1 MMGRFGLLKEFIMKR
16 LLLIVLCISFLLICN
31 GCAMPTVYLAPSGQ
45 QIANQH
51 EILGIV
57 LPKIFIKKGRKKNPK
72 ELLKQQAKIGK
83 EFQREIYEYL
93 LKTKSRGQMVIDVQ
107 NIDSTNIILSKNQIN
122 LSETTT
128 DVLCELFN
136 VDAVIYSEFVVPKP
150 QSFFTSLL
158 SSMIFDSYSPDTE
171 INMSLSI
178 KDCDEKTLIWKYDDE
193 ESAGIIFSSQGFIVS
208 RLLRN
213 ATRGMPYFKEI

>member
-1 MMGRFGLLKEFIMKR
+1 MSTEERRLIMKSKI
-16 LLLIVLCISFLLICN
+16 LFALCISFSLIFN
-31 GCAMPTVYLAPSGQ
+31 GCSMPTVYLAPSGQ

-51 EILGIV
+51 QILGIV
-57 LPKIFIKKGRKKNPK
+57 PSSITIKKGRKKNPK
-72 ELLKQQAKIGK
+72 ELLKQQVKIGE
-83 EFQREIYEYL
+83 EFQEEIYEYL
-93 LKTKSRGQMVIDVQ
+93 LKRKSRGQMVIDVQ
-107 NIDSTNIILSKNQIN
+107 NIDSTNIILSKNKIN

-128 DVLCELFN
+128 DVLCELLN

-158 SSMIFDSYSPDTE
+158 SIMIFDSYSPDTE

-193 ESAGIIFSSQGFIVS
+193 ESEGIIFSSQKSIIL

-213 ATRGMPYFKEI
+213 ATREMPYFKDN

>member
-1 MMGRFGLLKEFIMKR
+1 MMKKI
-16 LLLIVLCISFLLICN
+16 LIVLCVSFLLIIN
-31 GCAMPTVYLAPSGQ
+31 GCSMPTVYLAPSGQ

-57 LPKIFIKKGRKKNPK
+57 LPSITIKKGRKKNPK
-72 ELLKQQAKIGK
+72 ELLKQQVKIGE
-83 EFQREIYEYL
+83 EFQEEIYEYF
-93 LKTKSRGQMVIDVQ
+93 LKRKSRSQMVIDVQ

-128 DVLCELFN
+128 DILCELLN
-136 VDAVIYSEFVVPKP
+136 VDAVIYSEFVVPKS

-158 SSMIFDSYSPDTE
+158 SSMIYDSYSPDTE

-178 KDCDEKTLIWKYDDE
+178 KDCNEKTLIWKYDDE
-193 ESAGIIFSSQGFIVS
+193 ESAGIIFSSQKWIVKS
-208 RLLRN
+208 LLKN
-213 ATRGMPYFKEI
+213 ATREMPYYKDN

>member
-1 MMGRFGLLKEFIMKR
+1 MRYKI
-16 LLLIVLCISFLLICN
+16 LIVLCVSFLFIIN
-31 GCAMPTVYLAPSGQ
+31 GCSMPTVYLAPSGQ

-51 EILGIV
+51 EILGII
-57 LPKIFIKKGRKKNPK
+57 LPSITIKKGRKKNPK
-72 ELLKQQAKIGK
+72 ELIKQQVKIGE
-83 EFQREIYEYL
+83 EFQEEIYEYL
-93 LKTKSRGQMVIDVQ
+93 LRRKSRGQMVIDVQ
-107 NIDSTNIILSKNQIN
+107 NIDSTNIFLSKNQIN

-128 DVLCELFN
+128 DVLCELLN

-158 SSMIFDSYSPDTE
+158 SIMIFDSYSPDTE

-193 ESAGIIFSSQGFIVS
+193 KSAGIIFSSQKSIIL
-208 RLLRN
+208 RLLRK
-213 ATRGMPYFKEI
+213 ATREMPYFKDN

>member
-1 MMGRFGLLKEFIMKR
+1 MRYKI
-16 LLLIVLCISFLLICN
+16 LIVLCVSFLFIIN
-31 GCAMPTVYLAPSGQ
+31 GCSMPTVYLAPSGQ

-51 EILGIV
+51 QILGIV
-57 LPKIFIKKGRKKNPK
+57 PPSITIKKGRKKNPK
-72 ELLKQQAKIGK
+72 ELLKQQTKIGK
-83 EFQREIYEYL
+83 EFQREIYEYF
-93 LKTKSRGQMVIDVQ
+93 LKRKSRSQMVIDIQ
-107 NIDSTNIILSKNQIN
+107 NIDSTNIILSRNQIN
-122 LSETTT
+122 LSESTT
-128 DVLCELFN
+128 DGLCELLN
-136 VDAVIYSEFVVPKP
+136 VDAVLYSEFVVPTP

-193 ESAGIIFSSQGFIVS
+193 KSAGIIFSSQKSIIL

-213 ATRGMPYFKEI
+213 ATREMPYFKDN

>member
-1 MMGRFGLLKEFIMKR
+1 M
-16 LLLIVLCISFLLICN
+16 
-31 GCAMPTVYLAPSGQ
+31 
-45 QIANQH
+45 
-51 EILGIV
+51 
-57 LPKIFIKKGRKKNPK
+57 
-72 ELLKQQAKIGK
+72 KIGK
-83 EFQREIYEYL
+83 EFQEEIYEYL
-93 LKTKSRGQMVIDVQ
+93 LKRKSRGQMVIDVQ

-128 DVLCELFN
+128 DVLCELLN
-136 VDAVIYSEFVVPKP
+136 VDAVIYSEFVVPIR

-158 SSMIFDSYSPDTE
+158 SSMIFDSDSPDTE
-171 INMSLSI
+171 IIMSLSI

-213 ATRGMPYFKEI
+213 ATREMPYFKDI

>member
-1 MMGRFGLLKEFIMKR
+1 MMKKI
-16 LLLIVLCISFLLICN
+16 LIFLCVSFLLIIN
-31 GCAMPTVYLAPSGQ
+31 GCSMPTVYLAPSGQ

-57 LPKIFIKKGRKKNPK
+57 LPSITIKKGRKKNPK
-72 ELLKQQAKIGK
+72 ELLKQQVKIGE
-83 EFQREIYEYL
+83 EFQEEIYEYF
-93 LKTKSRGQMVIDVQ
+93 LKRKSRSQMVIDVQ

-128 DVLCELFN
+128 DILCELLN
-136 VDAVIYSEFVVPKP
+136 VDAVIYSEFVVPKS

-158 SSMIFDSYSPDTE
+158 SSMIYDSYSPDTE

-178 KDCDEKTLIWKYDDE
+178 KDCNEKTLIWKYDDE
-193 ESAGIIFSSQGFIVS
+193 ESAGIIFSSQKWIVKS
-208 RLLRN
+208 LLKN
-213 ATRGMPYFKEI
+213 ATREMPYYKDN